1 MPLSPESKARVDYCL
16 VFPKK
21 NTCNKSTRH
30 WTARGARA
38 ADFPSPPPSL
48 CLTEDNEN
56 GRQTNE
62 RQPFRALPQRPLCA
76 LVCSRH
82 LATKPTPPAN
92 PPPPLLPYSN
102 ARRESLFLHR
112 VIPSGLGS
120 GPIFLLFRQRKTPP
134 GATPTPR
141 CKAKCGA
148 SPSLTWLGSEVGQP
162 PLQGPTCPPPHAESG
177 LWKALPSLVQG
188 QGWGVPW
195 SGDSNHSP

>member
-82 LATKPTPPAN
+82 LATKPTLPAN
-92 PPPPLLPYSN
+92 LPSPPPPYSN

-112 VIPSGLGS
+112 VIPSGLTAA
-120 GPIFLLFRQRKTPP
+120 LFSFSFSN
-134 GATPTPR
+134 GR
-141 CKAKCGA
+141 C
-148 SPSLTWLGSEVGQP
+148 P
-162 PLQGPTCPPPHAESG
+162 QGPPPHPGARQNVG
-177 LWKALPSLVQG
+177 PHQILLG
-188 QGWGVPW
+188 
-195 SGDSNHSP
+195 